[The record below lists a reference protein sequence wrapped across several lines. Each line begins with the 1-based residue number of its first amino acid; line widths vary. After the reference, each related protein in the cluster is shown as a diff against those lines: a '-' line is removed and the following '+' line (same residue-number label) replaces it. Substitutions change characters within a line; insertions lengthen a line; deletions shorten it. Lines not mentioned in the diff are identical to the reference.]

1 MYAPPRHGCE
11 PLPVVVWVHGGAWI
25 TGDKSSR
32 VDDKIAL
39 FGDAGYVFVSVNYRL
54 TDPEAEDPLRYPAH
68 NEDVAQALAW
78 LVESVDDYGG
88 DPEKVAVLGHSA
100 GAGIVAAIA
109 TDPRYLGAHDLGL
122 DAIDCVAPLD
132 TEAFDISRVMQ
143 GGPRLVGTY
152 TTVFG
157 TEPDVWAEAS
167 PTTHVSVDSEIP
179 PFLLARRGG
188 PDRRS
193 MVDDF
198 ADTLEDASV
207 DVTVVDADGL
217 AHEDVNVL
225 IGAAGDSVMT
235 PPLMEFLDEC
245 FSPGSG

>member
-1 MYAPPRHGCE
+1 MPNGRRFRLTWRFAVAAMAVLVAACGSSGSSKEAGEPDTTTARCDPEASTALDVPYASHPGTDPRLTSVDVYAPPRHGCE

-122 DAIDCVAPLD
+122 DAIDCVAPW
-132 TEAFDISRVMQ
+132 TPKPSTSR
-143 GGPRLVGTY
+143 
-152 TTVFG
+152 
-157 TEPDVWAEAS
+157 A
-167 PTTHVSVDSEIP
+167 
-179 PFLLARRGG
+179 
-188 PDRRS
+188 
-193 MVDDF
+193 
-198 ADTLEDASV
+198 
-207 DVTVVDADGL
+207 
-217 AHEDVNVL
+217 
-225 IGAAGDSVMT
+225 
-235 PPLMEFLDEC
+235 
-245 FSPGSG
+245 